1 MGIPPDLE
9 IVMTRI
15 KEKRQAFKQYNFS
28 FLEDDALK
36 TFFDLAQEYET
47 LDNFYRVVV
56 SVIKEFFDLE
66 ARLYLLAPE
75 DRLELVCDSVHG
87 LYPEKPLAP
96 AGIRLENRAY
106 SLNNSW
112 LVPIRGNLL
121 LVDRLPFYAKEQLIG
136 MLEVLPADRL
146 NEQNRFF
153 LEKYANRIGY
163 NLHAKIIAEQ
173 NIQHIRFINSLV
185 ADIEHNI
192 IVPNISLSLHLRHL
206 RDKIRALKQLEAQAL
221 SANDP
226 KVQEKFQ
233 QLLQGLEE
241 DYKNLEQQY
250 KGISLFI
257 ESLFRPSHFQRGQLV
272 LRRRFHRVQQEI
284 IEPQLQM
291 FLPRLKERGI
301 EIDVALGGVPRDE
314 EIPLSVDKGLMSQVY
329 ANLFSNAVKYTRP
342 GLSGRKYISYGR
354 EILKDYFGPGKDGV
368 KFNVFS
374 TGPHIP
380 PEDVPH
386 IFEEG
391 YRGRNVN
398 GEVGT
403 GRGLYFVRNVIETH
417 GGVVGYEPTW
427 EGNNFY
433 FILPLVAA
441 PEVPSEDTSRGS
453 IPESHS

>member
-9 IVMTRI
+9 IVMTRV

-106 SLNNSW
+106 SLDNSW

-206 RDKIRALKQLEAQAL
+206 RDKIRALKQLEAQVL
-221 SANDP
+221 SAYDP
-226 KVQEKFQ
+226 EVQEKFR

-441 PEVPSEDTSRGS
+441 PEVSSEDASRVSTS
-453 IPESHS
+453 ESRS

>member
-1 MGIPPDLE
+1 
-9 IVMTRI
+9 MTRV

-96 AGIRLENRAY
+96 AGINLENRAY
-106 SLNNSW
+106 SRDNSW

-136 MLEVLPADRL
+136 MLEVFPADRL
-146 NEQNRFF
+146 NDQNRFF

-206 RDKIRALKQLEAQAL
+206 RDKIRTLKELEERAVFPQAPEAQE
-221 SANDP
+221 
-226 KVQEKFQ
+226 QFHH
-233 QLLQGLEE
+233 LLQGLEE
-241 DYKNLEQQY
+241 DYISLEQQY

-272 LRRRFHRVQQEI
+272 LRRRLHRVQQEI

-441 PEVPSEDTSRGS
+441 PEVSSEDTSRVS
-453 IPESHS
+453 TPESHS